1 MSRYFSL
8 RLERGAA
15 ILLRET
21 KLEFHF
27 PEVNL

>member
-1 MSRYFSL
+1 MSRCFSL